1 MPRSKRI
8 VSTLRQ
14 SAAATVIL
22 AAFLLANCSSGG
34 GVTAPAKAVAIT
46 TTSLPGGTVGSAYS
60 QTLTATG
67 GTGTYA
73 WSLVGGN
80 VPAGL
85 TLGSAGVL
93 FGSPTTAGT
102 FGFTVQVASG
112 TQTATQ
118 VLSLTA
124 VPTLTITTT
133 TLPASFVGNAYSQ
146 TLTAAGGIGGYAW
159 SVASGS
165 LPAGLT
171 LSSGGVLSGTPTT
184 ASGGSFTV
192 QVTSGTQTATLPLD
206 FPDPLVIATTSL
218 GSGFAGRAYSATL
231 QASGGYGYHELG
243 GYGWSVVSGSL
254 PAGLTLSS
262 GGVLSGTPT
271 TAGTS
276 NFTVQANATS
286 FGSPTATQTLSIV
299 VNP

>member
-1 MPRSKRI
+1 MFRLLHSWLVVMPRSKRI

-93 FGSPTTAGT
+93 FAETTAQGQQ
-102 FGFTVQVASG
+102 G
-112 TQTATQ
+112 
-118 VLSLTA
+118 
-124 VPTLTITTT
+124 
-133 TLPASFVGNAYSQ
+133 
-146 TLTAAGGIGGYAW
+146 
-159 SVASGS
+159 
-165 LPAGLT
+165 
-171 LSSGGVLSGTPTT
+171 
-184 ASGGSFTV
+184 
-192 QVTSGTQTATLPLD
+192 
-206 FPDPLVIATTSL
+206 
-218 GSGFAGRAYSATL
+218 
-231 QASGGYGYHELG
+231 E
-243 GYGWSVVSGSL
+243 
-254 PAGLTLSS
+254 
-262 GGVLSGTPT
+262 
-271 TAGTS
+271 
-276 NFTVQANATS
+276 
-286 FGSPTATQTLSIV
+286 
-299 VNP
+299 

>member
-1 MPRSKRI
+1 
-8 VSTLRQ
+8 V
-14 SAAATVIL
+14 
-22 AAFLLANCSSGG
+22 
-34 GVTAPAKAVAIT
+34 
-46 TTSLPGGTVGSAYS
+46 
-60 QTLTATG
+60 
-67 GTGTYA
+67 
-73 WSLVGGN
+73 
-80 VPAGL
+80 
-85 TLGSAGVL
+85 
-93 FGSPTTAGT
+93 
-102 FGFTVQVASG
+102 
-112 TQTATQ
+112 
-118 VLSLTA
+118 
-124 VPTLTITTT
+124 
-133 TLPASFVGNAYSQ
+133 
-146 TLTAAGGIGGYAW
+146 TLTAAGGTGGDYAW